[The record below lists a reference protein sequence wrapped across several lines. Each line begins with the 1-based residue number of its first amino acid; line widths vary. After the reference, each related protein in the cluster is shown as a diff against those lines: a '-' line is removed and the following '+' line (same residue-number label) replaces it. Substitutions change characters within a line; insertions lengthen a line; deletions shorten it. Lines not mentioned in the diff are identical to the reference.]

1 MVFVRVLISLGLYA
15 RLIGEVSLV
24 SLKRPPGW
32 GLIREQL
39 YHIGVLS
46 LPVVAITGI
55 STGLILATQAYFQL
69 ADLGMPGAT
78 GLLVGKSMVTELGPV
93 LTAVMVTGRVGAAMC
108 AELGTMRVS
117 EQIDALRSMSVNPLR
132 YLVAPRFIAGT
143 LMLPPLTIYSIAMGI
158 MGGYVIVVGLFGL
171 PPQVYLDPM
180 PEHIRIFD
188 VISGLIKALVFG
200 ILIVT
205 ISCYKGLSTTG
216 GAAGVGRATTS
227 SVVISYSFILFTNFV
242 LNLALNL
249 LHKGWLPWL

>member
-1 MVFVRVLISLGLYA
+1 MPFVQVLISLGLYA
-15 RLIGEVSLV
+15 RLISEVTLV
-24 SLKRPPGW
+24 SLRRPPGW

-39 YHIGVLS
+39 YNIGVLS
-46 LPVVAITGI
+46 LPVVAVTGI

-117 EQIDALRSMSVNPLR
+117 EQIDALRSMSVNPMR
-132 YLVAPRFIAGT
+132 YLVAPRFIAGIV
-143 LMLPPLTIYSIAMGI
+143 MLPPLTIYSIAMGI
-158 MGGYVIVVGLFGL
+158 MGGYVIVVGLFHL
-171 PPQVYLDPM
+171 APTVYLDPM
-180 PEHIRIFD
+180 PEHIRLFD
-188 VISGLIKALVFG
+188 LISGLVKSFVFG
-200 ILIVT
+200 IIIVT
-205 ISCYKGLSTTG
+205 ISCYKGLNTSG

-227 SVVISYSFILFTNFV
+227 SVVISYSLILISNFV

-249 LHKGWLPWL
+249 VHKQFLPWL

>member
-1 MVFVRVLISLGLYA
+1 MSFVRALASMGLFA
-15 RLIGEVSLV
+15 RLIWDVFAVSFR
-24 SLKRPPGW
+24 RPPAW
-32 GLIREQL
+32 SLIRDQL
-39 YHIGVLS
+39 YSIGVLS

-108 AELGTMRVS
+108 AELGTMGVS
-117 EQIDALRSMSVNPLR
+117 EQIDALRSMSVHPLR

-143 LMLPPLTIYSIAMGI
+143 LMLPPLTVFSVAMGI
-158 MGGYVIVVGLFGL
+158 MGGYVIVVALFGMD
-171 PPQVYLDPM
+171 PTVYLDPM

-188 VISGLIKALVFG
+188 IISGLVKSLVFG
-200 ILIVT
+200 MIIVT
-205 ISCYKGLSTTG
+205 VSCFKGLNTSG

-227 SVVISYSFILFTNFV
+227 SVVICYSLILFSNFV

-249 LHKGWLPWL
+249 IHKQFFPWL